1 MPECYCTS
9 LMIRFD
15 SHVQQSVVLM
25 TSSLCSIAHADIKK
39 KGDVRSVATFWS
51 AFPCIQ
57 YSNVWENKYFEKIK
71 KKKICVSFFVPYTK
85 LNKNLQLNLI

>member
-39 KGDVRSVATFWS
+39 GDVQSVATFRG

-57 YSNVWENKYFEKIK
+57 YSNVWENKYFEKK
-71 KKKICVSFFVPYTK
+71 NKICVSFFVPYTK